1 MLDELCENDYL
12 VGIETSNAITIKNI
26 NKNVTIILDIKTP
39 DSGESDN
46 NIINNYK
53 FLKKTDQVK
62 FVICSIDDYEWSKN
76 YIIKHDLNN
85 ICEILMSPSDGQMD
99 IRILAE
105 NMLSDNIEARLQT
118 QLHKIIWNNERG
130 R

>member
-1 MLDELCENDYL
+1 MAFKQFLVDLDL
-12 VGIETSNAITIKNI
+12 
-26 NKNVTIILDIKTP
+26 
-39 DSGESDN
+39 
-46 NIINNYK
+46 
-53 FLKKTDQVK
+53 
-62 FVICSIDDYEWSKN
+62 SKN
-76 YIIKHDLNN
+76 QLLNAVVQN
-85 ICEILMSPSDGQMD
+85 LASAPTSPSDGQMD

>member
-1 MLDELCENDYL
+1 
-12 VGIETSNAITIKNI
+12 
-26 NKNVTIILDIKTP
+26 
-39 DSGESDN
+39 
-46 NIINNYK
+46 
-53 FLKKTDQVK
+53 
-62 FVICSIDDYEWSKN
+62 
-76 YIIKHDLNN
+76 
-85 ICEILMSPSDGQMD
+85 MSPSEGQMD

>member
-1 MLDELCENDYL
+1 MCSRTDY
-12 VGIETSNAITIKNI
+12 KNEGRPYF
-26 NKNVTIILDIKTP
+26 DI
-39 DSGESDN
+39 
-46 NIINNYK
+46 
-53 FLKKTDQVK
+53 KKTDQVK

-85 ICEILMSPSDGQMD
+85 ICKILMSPSDGQMD